1 MPLLGGALTE
11 DRAVPPPRVW
21 IGYVL
26 ALSLVVWQIKVAG
39 FHGATDN
46 ATLIEYGARKPNFG
60 FPQAPWR
67 LVASM
72 FLHGGW
78 FHVLANAFILVVWGN
93 QWARLVGTLGLVATF
108 LTTGVCGNLI
118 SDVFG
123 PEALAV
129 GASGGTSGLVLA
141 VLCLAIL
148 NPERQGWHQEHRS
161 WLRVSAAVVVL
172 NVAMAFGLTGVA
184 GGRLDHWAHIGGAV
198 AGGLVGCFA
207 SRDDEGGG
215 RWFWLSVALLVVGC
229 AVTVWYRGA
238 SPFG

>member
-1 MPLLGGALTE
+1 MTEPQEKPPL
-11 DRAVPPPRVW
+11 VW
-21 IGYVL
+21 SGYLL
-26 ALSLVVWQIKVAG
+26 ALVLIAWQVKVAG
-39 FHGATDN
+39 VSGVTDSQ
-46 ATLIEYGARKPNFG
+46 TLIEFGARKPNAG

-67 LVASM
+67 LLASM

-78 FHVLANAFILVVWGN
+78 FHVLANAFILAVWGS
-93 QWARLVGTLGLVATF
+93 QWARLVKAPALVATF
-108 LTTGVCGNLI
+108 LLTGVWGSMV
-118 SDVFG
+118 SDIYG

-148 NPERQGWHQEHRS
+148 GPEKSGWYGEHRS

-172 NVAMAFGLTGVA
+172 NVAMAFGVTSFA

-198 AGGLVGCFA
+198 AGAVLGCAA
-207 SRDDEGGG
+207 SRGD
-215 RWFWLSVALLVVGC
+215 RAFWLSALC
-229 AVTVWYRGA
+229 MTAAAVSVLWYRGP

>member
-1 MPLLGGALTE
+1 MGSALSE
-11 DRAVPPPRVW
+11 ERVQSSRVW
-21 IGYVL
+21 SGYLL
-26 ALSLVVWQIKVAG
+26 ALVLIVWQIKVAG
-39 FHGATDN
+39 LHGVTDN

-78 FHVLANAFILVVWGN
+78 LHLLANVFLVVVWGS
-93 QWARLVGTLGLVATF
+93 QWSRLVGAFGLLATF
-108 LTTGVCGNLI
+108 LVTGVWGSLV
-118 SDVFG
+118 SDIYG

-129 GASGGTSGLVLA
+129 GASGGTAGLVLA

-148 NPERQGWHQEHRS
+148 GPGREGWHGEHRQ

-172 NVAMAFGLTGVA
+172 NVAMGFGVTSLSGA
-184 GGRLDHWAHIGGAV
+184 GLDHWAHIGGAM
-198 AGGLVGCFA
+198 AGAVLGCFA
-207 SRDDEGGG
+207 SRDKGAPN
-215 RWFWLSVALLVVGC
+215 RWFWGSILVLVAAAAGVISC
-229 AVTVWYRGA
+229 RGA